1 MLMGK
6 CKYCGMSAGWFSSK
20 HKECKQINVKSLADI
35 SALSCRAIIEH
46 IDGNETRALIRELQL
61 QGYVNDQELEAAVGK
76 GIASAVDHFLDD
88 NVLSEQEESS
98 IDKYLK
104 VLPISGEALNALG
117 LSQRMVKAS
126 IIRSISQGQVPDP
139 KFTIDGNL
147 PFLFQKSEKLI
158 WVFQDVDYLEQRT
171 RMEYQGGSQ
180 GVSVRITK
188 GVYYRTGAFKGRRV
202 EVEELKNIGT
212 GIVAL
217 TSKHIYFGGSQT
229 SFKVPYSKIVAL
241 NTYSDGIQIQK
252 DGVRSKPQIFK
263 GLDGWF
269 ASNIITN
276 LNG

>member
-1 MLMGK
+1 MGK
-6 CKYCGMSAGWFSSK
+6 CEYCGQSAGWFSSK
-20 HKECKQINVKSLADI
+20 HKECELKNAKTEKDI
-35 SALSCRAIIEH
+35 SDISYRAITEH
-46 IDGNETRALIRELQL
+46 IDANETRSLIQELQ
-61 QGYVNDQELEAAVGK
+61 AVGFVNGQQLETAVGE
-76 GIASAVDHFLDD
+76 GITRAVDRFLDD
-88 NVLSEQEESS
+88 NYLSEEEEAS
-98 IDKYLK
+98 IDKYLEI
-104 VLPISGEALNALG
+104 LPISAEALNALG
-117 LSQRMVKAS
+117 LAKKIVKAS
-126 IIRSISQGQVPDP
+126 IIRSISEGEFPDP
-139 KFTIDGNL
+139 KFTVEGNL

-158 WVFQDVDYLEQRT
+158 WVFQGVEYLEQRT
-171 RMEYQGGSQ
+171 RTEYRGGSQ
-180 GVSVRITK
+180 GVSIRITK
-188 GVYYRTGAFKGRRV
+188 GVYYRTGAFKGRHV

-217 TSKHIYFGGSQT
+217 TSKHIYFGASQT

>member
-1 MLMGK
+1 MGK
-6 CKYCGMSAGWFSSK
+6 CNYCGLPVGWFRAE
-20 HKECKQINVKSLADI
+20 HKECKQINVKSRADI
-35 SALSCRAIIEH
+35 TALSCQAIIEH
-46 IDGNETRALIRELQL
+46 IDEKETRSLIRELQL
-61 QGYVNDQELEAAVGK
+61 QGHVTKKELEAAVGE
-76 GIASAVDHFLDD
+76 GIKSAIDHFLDD

-117 LSQRMVKAS
+117 LSQKIVKAS
-126 IIRSISQGQVPDP
+126 IIRSISQNQVPDP

-171 RMEYQGGSQ
+171 RMEYQGGSHS
-180 GVSVRITK
+180 VSIRITK

-212 GIVAL
+212 GFVAL

>member
-1 MLMGK
+1 MGK
-6 CKYCGMSAGWFSSK
+6 CKYCGLPVGWFRVE
-20 HKECKQINVKSLADI
+20 HKECKQINVKSRADI
-35 SALSCRAIIEH
+35 TALSCQAIIEH
-46 IDGNETRALIRELQL
+46 IDENETRSLIRELQL
-61 QGYVNDQELEAAVGK
+61 QGHVTEQELEAAVGE
-76 GIASAVDHFLDD
+76 GIASAVDHFLND

-104 VLPISGEALNALG
+104 VLPISGEALSDLG
-117 LSQRMVKAS
+117 LSQKLVKAS

-180 GVSVRITK
+180 GVSIRITK

-252 DGVRSKPQIFK
+252 DGVRSKPQIFQ

>member
-1 MLMGK
+1 MGK
-6 CKYCGMSAGWFSSK
+6 CKYCGLSAGWFRDE

-35 SALSCRAIIEH
+35 SALSCQAIIEH
-46 IDGNETRALIRELQL
+46 MDENETRSLILELQL
-61 QGYVNDQELEAAVGK
+61 QGHVSKQALETAVGE
-76 GIASAVDHFLDD
+76 GIKSAVEHFLDD

-98 IDKYLK
+98 IDRYLK
-104 VLPISGEALNALG
+104 VLPISAEALSAFG
-117 LSQRMVKAS
+117 LSQKLVKAS
-126 IIRSISQGQVPDP
+126 IIRSIGQGQVPDP
-139 KFTIDGNL
+139 KFTIDGHL

-180 GVSVRITK
+180 GVSIRITK

-217 TSKHIYFGGSQT
+217 TSKHIYFGASQT